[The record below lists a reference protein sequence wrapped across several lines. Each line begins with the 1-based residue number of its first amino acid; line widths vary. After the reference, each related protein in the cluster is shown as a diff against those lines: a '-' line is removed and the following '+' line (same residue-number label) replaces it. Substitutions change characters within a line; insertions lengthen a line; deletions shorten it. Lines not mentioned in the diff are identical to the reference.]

1 MIVLEVL
8 KNGKTLCRAGRRNLA
23 VLDAI
28 ITYVEPK
35 ARRRARRLGRKRA
48 EIQLHVGGMTA
59 RANGDTS
66 HPRWFSGPIAVGDDI
81 IVRIRRAR
89 RADRPSRE
97 KSYTARDVR
106 TQQRNYY
113 EAMKRKFER
122 R

>member
-35 ARRRARRLGRKRA
+35 ARRLGRKRA
-48 EIQLHVGGMTA
+48 EVQLHVGGMTA